1 MDFTDTNFLD
11 NLLNFFYEHSVTGM
25 IQLQPHAFELVCV
38 LAIID
43 ICSTW
48 ALYDGQMRMSFVI
61 NKVMKVGFFFTS
73 DCKLGYN

>member
-1 MDFTDTNFLD
+1 
-11 NLLNFFYEHSVTGM
+11 M

-61 NKVMKVGFFFTS
+61 NKVIKVGFFLLLIVNWSNINNAILKSFYF
-73 DCKLGYN
+73 L

>member
-38 LAIID
+38 LAIIYILLYLQD
-43 ICSTW
+43 LILW
-48 ALYDGQMRMSFVI
+48 AI
-61 NKVMKVGFFFTS
+61 
-73 DCKLGYN
+73 